1 MFNNNSNNNISGG
14 GSGGSSSNNNISGGG
29 NGISA
34 NNIDG
39 TGSNLTPTSV
49 ISKGKHQSPFN
60 SLKKKGQVVRQ
71 SLEELFIGLSTATN
85 TTTDSGGGGS
95 GNNSNNSSNTS
106 TPQPIHHHKS
116 NSNSSLLVQIAQNN
130 QSLSSTNSPSLNPSP
145 LHSPKDLDNKFTIM
159 SNNSNN
165 SSPRTSDSVDPTKSL
180 AKFYFL
186 AQQLDYVGGSYV
198 SSSAPYDPL
207 LPVETLSGIL
217 SVQWTTYWTIPLAPS
232 TTCLDILKYISVKT
246 NREVAHLKLGDS
258 DGKIIDHDYT
268 LIQQRCKK
276 FIVFEDINI
285 EEFQPY
291 DSNNSNIK
299 SSSSTSPTPGSPNL
313 PRKAPPPPP
322 RSPSSFTND
331 LLLDGSQIDSPL
343 LLSRKAS
350 NSNIGSFINH
360 SDGKSFLSGG
370 SGASS
375 PLAVKESPP
384 DSPSFKRKASNNPL
398 IPSPVPLN
406 SNNQQQQQ
414 QQNENYCT
422 FLDQVI
428 LTPNPPTT
436 EKGKILDNYFNHY
449 YQEMFKYIHNRSRR
463 LKKVEDFIMKSE
475 LDEPAARQ
483 WRNNHYTNETNYL
496 RNKRA
501 GMKLKEFKILTQIG
515 KGGFGQVFLATKKDT
530 GDIVTLKRIKKSS
543 YEWANQRNQVSQERD
558 IMLSENCKWITKL
571 LYSFQDSNYLYLAM
585 EYHCGGDFR
594 ALLNNLGALSEEEAR
609 FYMVEMIEAVTS
621 LHKMGI
627 VHRDIK
633 PSNFVIDKHGHIKLI
648 DFGLSKE
655 GIERRNGWN
664 HQTMTALRKSCIDGT
679 LNRNTLNISTNGAV
693 MAFRRPTAHSAV
705 GSPEY
710 MAPEIVNDEG
720 YDLTCDY
727 WSLGCAFIEMLCG
740 FNPFCADTPNDVF
753 INIIRWRDVLDWDLF
768 TQELSPEAADLLKS
782 MLTEPSSRL
791 GVNGIDDFKNHPFF
805 NQYNWD
811 DILQQSPPFVP
822 KVESDIDTSYFEDAV
837 NNDSSTWEIDDES
850 SSNDRKPFSN
860 LNIPFFTY
868 RKSSALSNL
877 SDFRP
882 SGGNHY

>member
-1 MFNNNSNNNISGG
+1 
-14 GSGGSSSNNNISGGG
+14 
-29 NGISA
+29 
-34 NNIDG
+34 
-39 TGSNLTPTSV
+39 
-49 ISKGKHQSPFN
+49 
-60 SLKKKGQVVRQ
+60 
-71 SLEELFIGLSTATN
+71 
-85 TTTDSGGGGS
+85 
-95 GNNSNNSSNTS
+95 
-106 TPQPIHHHKS
+106 
-116 NSNSSLLVQIAQNN
+116 
-130 QSLSSTNSPSLNPSP
+130 
-145 LHSPKDLDNKFTIM
+145 
-159 SNNSNN
+159 
-165 SSPRTSDSVDPTKSL
+165 
-180 AKFYFL
+180 
-186 AQQLDYVGGSYV
+186 
-198 SSSAPYDPL
+198 
-207 LPVETLSGIL
+207 
-217 SVQWTTYWTIPLAPS
+217 
-232 TTCLDILKYISVKT
+232 
-246 NREVAHLKLGDS
+246 
-258 DGKIIDHDYT
+258 
-268 LIQQRCKK
+268 
-276 FIVFEDINI
+276 
-285 EEFQPY
+285 
-291 DSNNSNIK
+291 
-299 SSSSTSPTPGSPNL
+299 
-313 PRKAPPPPP
+313 
-322 RSPSSFTND
+322 
-331 LLLDGSQIDSPL
+331 
-343 LLSRKAS
+343 
-350 NSNIGSFINH
+350 
-360 SDGKSFLSGG
+360 
-370 SGASS
+370 
-375 PLAVKESPP
+375 
-384 DSPSFKRKASNNPL
+384 
-398 IPSPVPLN
+398 
-406 SNNQQQQQ
+406 
-414 QQNENYCT
+414 
-422 FLDQVI
+422 
-428 LTPNPPTT
+428 
-436 EKGKILDNYFNHY
+436 
-449 YQEMFKYIHNRSRR
+449 MFKYIHNRHRR
-463 LKKVEDFIMKSE
+463 LKKVEDFIIKSE
-475 LDEPAARQ
+475 LDEAGARQ
-483 WRNNHYTNETNYL
+483 WLTNHYTNESNYL

-558 IMLSENCKWITKL
+558 IMLSKDCKWITKL

-679 LNRNTLNISTNGAV
+679 INRNTLNISTNGAV

-768 TQELSPEAADLLKS
+768 TQELSSEAADLLKS

-811 DILQQSPPFVP
+811 DILEQSPPFVP

-850 SSNDRKPFSN
+850 SNDKRSFSN

-868 RKSSALSNL
+868 RKSSALANLSL
-877 SDFRP
+877 SDFK
-882 SGGNHY
+882 SHL